1 MSTVLLLNPPADT
14 PVLRDN
20 YCGFTSKA
28 SYLWPPIDLL
38 VQSGWLHGEFE
49 LSVLDAVAEG
59 LEPAE
64 CLEALRARRPDAVFF
79 LSCAAT
85 FQDDADFARQVR
97 ACLPGAYLAVG
108 LGHMVI
114 DPRQYLERYRW
125 VDAVL
130 WDYASSGLR
139 DALAGRKD
147 HPGLVTRDD
156 LAPEGEGSLRNPGRQ
171 ERGGYRPES
180 RLSYPT
186 PRHHLFPLR
195 RYAMPIGW
203 RGPFT
208 TVLTS
213 LGCAHQCTFCSGS
226 AIRYRKRPA
235 DEVLAELSQV
245 QQLGIRNLF
254 FVDYTFTTSARYV
267 KELCGAMERRRM
279 PFRWTCFAR
288 VDHITDELL
297 ASMKGAGC
305 DMIQMGVESGDDGI
319 LERYR
324 KGFTVAQV
332 REAFEKCR
340 RHGLK
345 TLAFF
350 IIGLPGETEE
360 TVRRTVALA
369 LELPAELASFAM
381 PTPDPGTSVLEEAIR
396 TGRVGQ
402 EPRQV
407 VSTVS
412 PTIGTDQL
420 SVEQIQRLR
429 ADAIRRFYLR
439 PSFLLRQVRSLESWA
454 DVRDKATNAVSLFL
468 KN

>member
-59 LEPAE
+59 LEPRE
-64 CLEALRARRPDAVFF
+64 CLEQLRLRQPDVVFF

-85 FQDDADFARQVR
+85 FQDDADFARQVH
-97 ACLPGAYLAVG
+97 AALPHAFLAAG

-114 DPRQYLERYRW
+114 DPRQYLETYPW

-130 WDYASSGLR
+130 WDYAASGLR
-139 DALAGRKD
+139 DALAGRD
-147 HPGLVTRDD
+147 HHPGLITKGDP
-156 LAPEGEGSLRNPGRQ
+156 APE
-171 ERGGYRPES
+171 GGYRPGAK
-180 RLSYPT
+180 LSYPT
-186 PRHHLFPLR
+186 PRHQLFPLG

-203 RGPFT
+203 QGAFT
-208 TVLTS
+208 AVLTS

-235 DEVLAELSQV
+235 DEVLHELREV
-245 QQLGIRNLF
+245 RALGIRNLF

-267 KELCGAMERRRM
+267 KELCGAMERERM

-297 ASMKGAGC
+297 AAVKGAGC
-305 DMIQMGVESGDDGI
+305 DMIQMGVESGDDQI
-319 LERYR
+319 LSRYR
-324 KGFTVAQV
+324 KGFSVAQV
-332 REAFEKCR
+332 REAFKKCR
-340 RHGLK
+340 AHGLK

-350 IIGLPGETEE
+350 IIGLPGETVE
-360 TVRRTVALA
+360 TVQRTVDLA
-369 LELPAELASFAM
+369 LELPADLASFAM

-396 TGRVGQ
+396 SGRVGA

-412 PTIGTDQL
+412 PTIGTEQL
-420 SVEQIQRLR
+420 SVEQIQKLR

-439 PSFLLRQVRSLESWA
+439 PSFLVRQVRSLESWA
-454 DVRDKATNAVSLFL
+454 DIRDRARNAVSLFL
-468 KN
+468 KS

>member
-1 MSTVLLLNPPADT
+1 MSNVLLLNPPAET

-38 VQSGWLHGEFE
+38 VQSGWLHGEHE
-49 LSVLDAVAEG
+49 LEVMDAVAQD

-64 CLEALRARRPDAVFF
+64 CLEKLRGRRPDAVFM

-85 FQDDADFARQVR
+85 FQDDADFARQIR
-97 ACLPGAYLAVG
+97 AILPGSYLAVG

-114 DPRQYLERYRW
+114 EPLQYLERYPW
-125 VDAVL
+125 IDGVL
-130 WDYASSGLR
+130 WDYAASGLR
-139 DALAGRKD
+139 NALAGRD
-147 HPGLVTRDD
+147 EHPGLVVRGERG
-156 LAPEGEGSLRNPGRQ
+156 PEGGYKPG
-171 ERGGYRPES
+171 P
-180 RLSYPT
+180 RLAYPT
-186 PRHHLFPLR
+186 PRHDLFPLD

-203 RGPFT
+203 QGRFSA
-208 TVLTS
+208 VLTS

-226 AIRYRKRPA
+226 AIRYRKRA
-235 DEVLAELSQV
+235 VEDVLHELEQLRS
-245 QQLGIRNLF
+245 LGIRNLF
-254 FVDYTFTTSARYV
+254 FVDYTFTTSKRYLL
-267 KELCGAMERRRM
+267 ELCGEMVRRRM
-279 PFRWTCFAR
+279 GFRWTCFAR
-288 VDHITDELL
+288 VDHINDEVL
-297 ASMKGAGC
+297 AAMKAAGC
-305 DMIQMGVESGDDGI
+305 DLIQMGVESGDDGI
-319 LERYR
+319 LKHYS

-332 REAFEKCR
+332 REAFAACK
-340 RHGLK
+340 RHKLK

-360 TVRRTVALA
+360 TVQRTVNLA
-369 LELPAELASFAM
+369 LELPTDLASFAM

-396 TGRVGQ
+396 SGRVDA

-420 SVEQIQRLR
+420 TVEQIQKLR

-439 PSFLLRQVRSLESWA
+439 PSFLLRQVRTLESWA
-454 DVRDKATNAVSLFL
+454 DIRDRARNAVSLFL
-468 KN
+468 KS

>member
-1 MSTVLLLNPPADT
+1 MSTVLLLNPPAET

-49 LSVLDAVAEG
+49 LLVLDAVAED
-59 LEPAE
+59 LEPLE
-64 CLEALRARRPDAVFF
+64 CLNVLRQRRPDAVFF

-85 FQDDADFARQVR
+85 FQDDADFARQVH

-114 DPRQYLERYRW
+114 DPCQYLQRYPW
-125 VDAVL
+125 VNAVL

-139 DALAGRKD
+139 DVLAGRD
-147 HPGLVTRDD
+147 VHPGLVTGDD
-156 LAPEGEGSLRNPGRQ
+156 TPPE
-171 ERGGYRPES
+171 GGYRPS
-180 RLSYPT
+180 ARLSYPV
-186 PRHHLFPLR
+186 PQHHLFPLGH
-195 RYAMPIGW
+195 YAMPIGW
-203 RGPFT
+203 KGPFT

-235 DEVLAELSQV
+235 GEVLHELARV
-245 QQLGIRNLF
+245 RELGIRNLF
-254 FVDYTFTTSARYV
+254 FVDYTFTTSRRYV
-267 KELCGAMERRRM
+267 LDLCGAMERQRM

-297 ASMKGAGC
+297 VALKGAGC
-305 DMIQMGVESGDDGI
+305 DLIQMGVESGDDGI

-332 REAFEKCR
+332 REAFRACR

-350 IIGLPGETEE
+350 IIGLPGETVE
-360 TVRRTVALA
+360 TVRRTVDLS
-369 LELPAELASFAM
+369 LELDTDLASFAM

-396 TGRVGQ
+396 SGRVDR

-420 SVEQIQRLR
+420 SVEQIQQLR

-439 PSFLLRQVRSLESWA
+439 PSFMLRQVRSLESWA
-454 DVRDKATNAVSLFL
+454 DVQDRARNAISLFL